1 MPERTADSFDPRN
14 GHRLTR
20 RDIGRLMSAGVA
32 ALVLP
37 GRASAAPAQNGRRAA
52 EQSGPPVAFRLSSN
66 ENNYGLAPAAIA
78 TIRLKPVIGEAC
90 RYGAESAGQLT
101 AALAKAHGVP
111 PDHIMLAAGSG
122 EILRAVT
129 LAFTGPGKPLVS
141 ASPTF
146 ESPGRTALGAKAEV
160 RAIPVAPDGTLD
172 LKAMAAAAS
181 GAGLAFVCNPNN
193 PTGGINPEAAVTGF
207 VKEFRTAAPEGYILV
222 DEAYCDYVTD
232 TSYASAIPITMRDP
246 RVLVSRTFSKIHG
259 MAGIRVGYVDRPPR
273 RARRHP
279 GEDELGHPLEHERR
293 CGARLVP
300 GSGASHPPAHA
311 QPRHAGVHAEG
322 VRDRRLQGAA
332 LRGQLRDGRR
342 PSRVVGLPADVP
354 GRRRRHRATV
364 SAVDELRADH
374 HRDDGRDA
382 EGAAAH
388 DPAACRLV
396 ADAVAGLVRAGGHR

>member
-1 MPERTADSFDPRN
+1 MPERTTDAFDSLS
-14 GHRLTR
+14 GHMLSR

-32 ALVLP
+32 ACVLP
-37 GRASAAPAQNGRRAA
+37 GRASAASGQNGSRAA
-52 EQSGPPVAFRLSSN
+52 ERSGPPVAFRLSSN

-78 TIRLKPVIGEAC
+78 AIRLKPVIGEAC

-146 ESPGRTALGAKAEV
+146 ESPGRTALSAKAEV

-193 PTGGINPEAAVTGF
+193 PTGGINPESAVTGF
-207 VKEFRTAAPEGYILV
+207 VKEFRAARPGRLHPGRRSV
-222 DEAYCDYVTD
+222 LRLRHRHVVRLGDSDHD
-232 TSYASAIPITMRDP
+232 DRSARACLEDVLQDSRHGRDP
-246 RVLVSRTFSKIHG
+246 RRLCG
-259 MAGIRVGYVDRPPR
+259 RPPGC
-273 RARRHP
+273 ARRHP

-293 CGARLVP
+293 GGARLVRWTR
-300 GSGASHPPAHA
+300 STSSASARSTATRGRTRGRRSRPPATKFC
-311 QPRHAGVHAEG
+311 P
-322 VRDRRLQGAA
+322 
-332 LRGQLRDGRR
+332 
-342 PSRVVGLPADVP
+342 P
-354 GRRRRHRATV
+354 RAT
-364 SAVDELRADH
+364 S
-374 HRDDGRDA
+374 
-382 EGAAAH
+382 
-388 DPAACRLV
+388 
-396 ADAVAGLVRAGGHR
+396 